1 MGQVLKN
8 NILDKIKADKE
19 LLETMPVNNEKN
31 TQKYNEKIQEL
42 EKEYAVLENQILNE
56 IEKRFNSK
64 IETKPNK
71 EIQKLQNELENYEN
85 IIEIDIIWEVNL

>member
-64 IETKPNK
+64 IETLASSP
-71 EIQKLQNELENYEN
+71 
-85 IIEIDIIWEVNL
+85 